1 MALFS
6 SLEQFEVFPLLTLRL
21 GSFDFSFTNAAL
33 SIFLVFFFFFS
44 LFFVSSFYF
53 SYNFKPSRFFSIL
66 KFLITMPVRVV
77 LENVGSSGKFFFEYI
92 SFLFIS
98 LVLINVFGM
107 VPYNFTATS
116 HLITTF
122 SLAFITFFIINLVGI
137 SKHKLG
143 IFGLFLPSGAPF
155 MLIPL
160 LIPIEFISYVFRVI
174 SLSVR
179 LFANMMAGHTLLKV
193 IAGFAWT
200 MLTNGGVFTFLHLVP
215 LLIVFLLIGLE
226 LGVALIQAYVFTIL
240 SCIYLSDVIS
250 LH

>member
-1 MALFS
+1 MFLYS
-6 SLEQFEVFPLLTLRL
+6 SLEQFEVFPLLTLHV
-21 GSFDFSFTNAAL
+21 GSFDFSFTNSSL
-33 SIFLVFFFFFS
+33 SVLLAFIFFFS
-44 LFFVSSFYF
+44 LYFSSSFFY
-53 SYNFKPSRFFSIL
+53 SYNLKPSRFFSII
-66 KFLITMPVRVV
+66 KMFIYIPIRVV
-77 LENVGSSGKFFFEYI
+77 LENVGVSGKFFFEYI
-92 SFLFIS
+92 SFLFIT

-122 SLAFITFFIINLVGI
+122 SLAFITFLIINIIGVT
-137 SKHKLG
+137 KHKIS

-160 LIPIEFISYVFRVI
+160 LIPIEFISYIFRVI

-200 MLTNGGVFTFLHLVP
+200 MFSKGGIFTFLHLVP

>member
-1 MALFS
+1 MFLYS
-6 SLEQFEVFPLLTLRL
+6 SLEQFEVFPLLTLQL
-21 GSFDFSFTNAAL
+21 GALDLSFTNASL
-33 SIFLVFFFFFS
+33 SVFLAFFFFFS
-44 LFFVSSFYF
+44 FYF
-53 SYNFKPSRFFSIL
+53 SSSFFYSFNFKPSRFFSIL
-66 KFLITMPVRVV
+66 KIFIYMPVRVV
-77 LENVGSSGKFFFEYI
+77 LENVGTSGKFFFEYI

-98 LVLINVFGM
+98 LIIINVFGM
-107 VPYNFTATS
+107 IPYNFTATS

-122 SLAFITFFIINLVGI
+122 SLAFVTFLIINIIGVT
-137 SKHKLG
+137 KHKSA

-200 MLTNGGVFTFLHLVP
+200 MFNKGGIFTFLHLIP
-215 LLIVFLLIGLE
+215 LFIVFLLIGLE